1 LGQELDSSSESNW
14 HSFVFSVYRVIN
26 WWIPAV

>member
-14 HSFVFSVYRVIN
+14 ASFFSVYLYLYL
-26 WWIPAV
+26 